1 MRLNYKLE
9 GIVLKRLS
17 VGEADRIITLLTKTQ
32 GKIKVIAKGIRK
44 IKSRRAPHLEV
55 FSHLILYIHDSKFL
69 PYVSEAQM
77 INGFNGIKKSFRKIT
92 IAYHLCEITDKLL
105 PEKEKNDELFS
116 SLLAVIKLLDSTE
129 SYSEIRKGVRLFV
142 EDMLL
147 RLGYLHH
154 NQKLTYSQLIAEI
167 ESIIEKPLKTLRL
180 LTKLSKEK

>member
-1 MRLNYKLE
+1 MKLNYKVE
-9 GIVLKRLS
+9 GIVLKRIN
-17 VGEADRIITLLTKTQ
+17 VGEADRIITLLSQSQ

-44 IKSRRAPHLEV
+44 LKSRRAPHLEV
-55 FSHLILYIHDSKFL
+55 FSHLIMYIHDSKFL
-69 PYVSEAQM
+69 PYVTEAQM
-77 INGFNGIKKSFRKIT
+77 IDGFPGIKKGFRKIT

-105 PEKEKNDELFS
+105 PEKEKNEDLFN
-116 SLLAVIKLLDSTE
+116 SLLAVIKLLDSQE

-147 RLGYLHH
+147 RLGYIRR

-180 LTKLSKEK
+180 LTKLSKE